1 MVASYT
7 VVLKNTVVKTQTV
20 DKVEACDRFP
30 QVDPWSAL
38 PGYFSLTFTATS
50 CKDDM
55 EFSKYLAY
63 STWLSAQ

>member
-1 MVASYT
+1 MVASNT
-7 VVLKNTVVKTQTV
+7 AVLKNTVAKTQTV
-20 DKVEACDRFP
+20 GKAEACDGLP
-30 QVDPWSAL
+30 QLDPGSAL
-38 PGYFSLTFTATS
+38 PDCLTFTITS